1 VIERTWTTKACD
13 ISASVCQ
20 KITIVDTTPPYFVCS
35 DTKFQ
40 VQCGDDYSP
49 DTLGYPDV
57 YDKCDQHVKLTYQ
70 DEETYGDCPVV
81 KIVKRVW
88 TATDD
93 CGNKSYFIQ
102 WIYISDSKGPAW
114 KWFPDDCYR
123 DCKETCSVNDCGTPK
138 AYDSCSQVQV
148 YVDKEYD
155 VPNPDGCGKTTIRV
169 WVAKDACGLNITRN
183 QKIVIKDK
191 TLPYWVSFP
200 DNYTLGCKDDT
211 SPSKCGYP
219 KANDDCSG
227 VCDIS
232 YKDYNFDGKCPYA
245 KTIKRVWT
253 AKDKCGNAITKTQYI
268 YINDIKAP
276 YFKDIKNQTL
286 ECDKP
291 NSCEDLGGYPIV
303 WDNCSPPEK
312 INVTYKEW
320 TYPGE
325 CPSDKVIKR
334 VWRAEDECGNVAYQD
349 QYINSKDTTPPSWK
363 WKPPTCPVTCAEDT
377 SPEKCGRPTAIDK
390 CDKYPD
396 IRYEDEDCPEDGCP
410 YLKTIKRTWSVKDCV
425 GNRGESFVQLITV
438 APSPPSDVAFQPF
451 CLWPPNHFYYA
462 VKNLTN
468 SGLVT
473 STSTCKNYPGTVYI
487 KAAYCSSNQAE
498 NALGDGNFCK
508 DCYYSAADDTL
519 YIRAERAGN
528 IKTDRVYTVGLIVVD
543 SLDPQCKTF
552 TKKVEGYVTVPHDQ
566 RDHPECVPANTNKK

>member
-1 VIERTWTTKACD
+1 MPSASGSTRLRFGIFLALFLALWYSDFVSATCNSPPKIWIDDKTLECQYDGPNGPDPKYSGVPGTKPSDYCRWCYPSTPTYTDQVVGSGSSSTDNPSTCPYPKVIERTWTTKACD

-286 ECDKP
+286 E
-291 NSCEDLGGYPIV
+291 
-303 WDNCSPPEK
+303 W
-312 INVTYKEW
+312 
-320 TYPGE
+320 
-325 CPSDKVIKR
+325 
-334 VWRAEDECGNVAYQD
+334 
-349 QYINSKDTTPPSWK
+349 
-363 WKPPTCPVTCAEDT
+363 
-377 SPEKCGRPTAIDK
+377 
-390 CDKYPD
+390 
-396 IRYEDEDCPEDGCP
+396 
-410 YLKTIKRTWSVKDCV
+410 
-425 GNRGESFVQLITV
+425 
-438 APSPPSDVAFQPF
+438 
-451 CLWPPNHFYYA
+451 
-462 VKNLTN
+462 
-468 SGLVT
+468 
-473 STSTCKNYPGTVYI
+473 
-487 KAAYCSSNQAE
+487 
-498 NALGDGNFCK
+498 
-508 DCYYSAADDTL
+508 
-519 YIRAERAGN
+519 
-528 IKTDRVYTVGLIVVD
+528 
-543 SLDPQCKTF
+543 
-552 TKKVEGYVTVPHDQ
+552 
-566 RDHPECVPANTNKK
+566 